1 MSKINQN
8 FIQKQTQSLLL
19 KPKMLQ
25 SLEMLTLPMMEL
37 ETYLKQEMIENP
49 MLELVE
55 DQDEDDNNDNDREE
69 EKKEEEQNQDDD
81 IETTLRE
88 SEELSEILDAWN
100 DINEE
105 HYEKIS
111 HNELPN
117 LDQMA
122 NVIEKKRD
130 DFILSI
136 EISSL
141 AENEKQFALDMVDSV
156 NDYGYLPE
164 DYDIEST
171 AAHYDIEPERA
182 YFVHQFVL
190 NLPPKGITAR
200 NCVECLLAQ
209 LSEEQNESLIR
220 RIIAEDFDDLIHKRY
235 KKIASKYNVTFR
247 TIINYREQIGKLDP
261 KPGLRLF
268 ENKTNYITPDVIVK
282 RIGNDFEVFTN
293 DFAFPRIRM
302 SRRYINLLTKLKQD
316 KNAVNYV
323 REKVNSA
330 KFLIKSIY
338 MRGRTLERVTKAI
351 IKHQTGFF
359 YGESGV
365 LEPLKYSTI
374 AEELSVNESTISR
387 VVRDKYADTPFGI
400 ICLKDFFSST
410 AGKDD
415 DYKSVSR
422 QNVETMI
429 RRMIQAEDKN
439 DPLSDQDISDRLKE
453 EGMNV
458 SRRVISKYRK
468 ALDIP
473 NSNLRRIE

>member
-1 MSKINQN
+1 MSKIKQN

-37 ETYLKQEMIENP
+37 ETFLKQEMIENP

-55 DQDEDDNNDNDREE
+55 DQDEDDSNEDEVEE
-69 EKKEEEQNQDDD
+69 VKKDEEHDDD

-105 HYEKIS
+105 RYEKVG

-122 NVIEKKRD
+122 NVIEKKREE
-130 DFILSI
+130 FILSI

-141 AENEKQFALDMVDSV
+141 ADEEKQFALDMVDSV

-164 DYDIEST
+164 DYDIESV
-171 AAHYDIEPERA
+171 AMHYDLDPERA
-182 YFVHQFVL
+182 HFVHQFVL
-190 NLPPKGITAR
+190 YLPPKGITAR

-209 LSEEQNESLIR
+209 LSEEQNESLVKK
-220 RIIAEDFDDLIHKRY
+220 IIAEDFDDLIHKRY
-235 KKIASKYNVTFR
+235 KKIASKYNVTIR

-282 RIGNDFEVFTN
+282 RVGNDFEVFTN

-302 SRRYINLLTKLKQD
+302 SRRYINILAKVKQD

-338 MRGRTLERVTKAI
+338 MRGRTLERVMKAI
-351 IKHQTGFF
+351 IKYQTGFF

-374 AEELSVNESTISR
+374 AEDLSVNESTISR

-410 AGKDD
+410 AGKDED
-415 DYKSVSR
+415 FKSVSR

-429 RRMIQAEDKN
+429 KRLIQAEAKN
-439 DPLSDQDISDRLKE
+439 APLSDQEISDRLKE
-453 EGMNV
+453 EGFNV

-468 ALDIP
+468 ALNIP